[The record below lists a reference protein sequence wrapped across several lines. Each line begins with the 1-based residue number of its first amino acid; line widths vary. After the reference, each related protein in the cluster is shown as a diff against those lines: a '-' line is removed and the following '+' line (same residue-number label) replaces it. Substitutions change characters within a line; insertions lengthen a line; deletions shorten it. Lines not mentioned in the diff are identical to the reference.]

1 MRTLEAAGYSCSRRC
16 AVTTSTPLAPAL
28 DHGGED
34 IRPDPRPGSGE
45 PPAAPVIVG
54 VDGSECGLAAAKWA
68 AQEAARRNAPLR
80 IVYAVHAP
88 RRRGAAHEPHP
99 ELPHLR
105 RVTAQAYT
113 VAKHTEPGVRAST
126 EIVPGDAATV
136 LVTAAGEGQL
146 VVLGKSTTGAIDEW
160 VRAPVAVRV
169 SARSLRPVVLVAR
182 GAVDPGRPVCA
193 VLGFGDPEDDER
205 VAEFAAEAAQRSGTS
220 LAVLQTRGPR
230 SSASGGWIQE
240 ESEWQRRFP
249 GLEVRRTDLPRATPL
264 QVLGST
270 CPATL
275 IALSA
280 GHGSLLHRE
289 LDGPHRWL
297 LRHCPSP
304 MALVPPVHRPEL
316 EPCEEII
323 AVG

>member
-1 MRTLEAAGYSCSRRC
+1 M
-16 AVTTSTPLAPAL
+16 TTSTPLAPLL

-34 IRPDPRPGSGE
+34 IRSEPRPGSGE
-45 PPAAPVIVG
+45 LPAAPVIVG
-54 VDGSECGLAAAKWA
+54 VDGSECGLAAARWA
-68 AQEAARRNAPLR
+68 AQEAARRGAPLR
-80 IVYAVHAP
+80 IVYAVHPP

-99 ELPHLR
+99 ELPSLR

-113 VAKHTEPGVRAST
+113 VAKHAEPGVRAST

-136 LVTAAGEGQL
+136 LVATAGEGQL
-146 VVLGKSTTGAIDEW
+146 VVLGKSTTGAVDEW

-205 VAEFAAEAAQRSGTS
+205 VAEFAAEAAQRSDTS
-220 LAVLQTRGPR
+220 LSVLQTQEAR
-230 SSASGGWIQE
+230 SSASSGGWIQDDA
-240 ESEWQRRFP
+240 EWQRRYP
-249 GLEVRRTDLPRATPL
+249 GLEVRRSDLPRATPL

-270 CPATL
+270 CPAPL

-280 GHGSLLHRE
+280 GHGSLLHRD